1 MCLIYTLQMT
11 SSGSSKNN
19 VWKKNAKISYLLL
32 TVVLQGPLGFLTET
46 LMFQNYKNFLK
57 EKTER
62 RYEV

>member
-1 MCLIYTLQMT
+1 MFE
-11 SSGSSKNN
+11 
-19 VWKKNAKISYLLL
+19 KKNAKISYLLL

-46 LMFQNYKNFLK
+46 LMMFQNYNNFLK